1 MILKKECA
9 FVQLC
14 DQREMRVDE
23 DKGQVGITACAGW
36 GGVYEQYLT
45 CTIIIL
51 YRPIYKYDR

>member
-1 MILKKECA
+1 M
-9 FVQLC
+9 QLC